1 MSNMWSNHFLT
12 VVIIF
17 TFAFSSCSD
26 KKADNSH
33 NMTYKSSALLTKT
46 DIAAPIADTE
56 LHTTVVHGDTLKDD
70 YFWMRLSD
78 EQKNAKKPDQQTQK
92 VLDYLNAE
100 NAYREKMMAHTD
112 SFQVR
117 LFEEIKGR
125 IKQTDMSVPY
135 KENGYYYITRYEDGK
150 EYPIYSRK
158 KNTLDASEEV
168 MLNVNNLAVGHKYYN
183 ITGLEVSEDNKI
195 LAYGEDT
202 VSRRQYTLRFKD
214 LTTGLE
220 LEDKIP
226 NTTGDLVWANDNKTI
241 FYTKKD
247 AALRSFKIFRHTL
260 GTPVKNDVLVFHEK
274 DETFSTF
281 IYKSKSKKY
290 LILGSSATLSQEY
303 QILEADNPMGKFRM
317 FQPRERKLEYDIS
330 HYMDKWYIRTNK
342 DGAQNFKIMATP
354 ENATTKENW
363 KDVIP
368 YDKNIYI
375 EGIDIFKNHMVISER
390 KNGITQLR
398 IRPWDGNNE
407 HNIEFGEPSYT
418 AYSSINPDF
427 DTDLLRLDYTSLTT
441 PNTTYDY
448 NVKTK
453 KLQML
458 KQQEV
463 IGSFKPS
470 DYISESK
477 MAKAQDGTMIP
488 LSIVYKKGFTK
499 DGTRPILLYAYGSY
513 GYSSDPYFSS
523 ARLSLLDR
531 GFGFAVAHI
540 RGGSEM
546 GRQWYEDGKLLK
558 KKNTFTD
565 FIDCGDFLVKEGYA
579 AKDKL
584 FAFGGSAGGLLMGA
598 VMNMRPDLWK
608 GVIAAVPFVDV
619 INTMLDESIPL
630 TTGEFDEWGNPKD
643 KTYYDYMKSYSPYDN
658 VEHKAYPATLVTT
671 GYWDSQV
678 QYWEPAKWV
687 AKLRKMK
694 TDKNPLLMF
703 CNMDTGHGGASGRFN
718 RLKETAMEYAFLL
731 DLAGL
736 GEE

>member
-1 MSNMWSNHFLT
+1 MKPIHLIAAM
-12 VVIIF
+12 IIF
-17 TFAFSSCSD
+17 TFAFSSCSE
-26 KKADNSH
+26 KKSENT
-33 NMTYKSSALLTKT
+33 NTMVYKPSAMLSKT
-46 DIAAPIADTE
+46 DIMAPVANAE
-56 LHTTVVHGDTLKDD
+56 LHTSIVHGDTLKDD

-78 EQKNAKKPDQQTQK
+78 EQKNAKKPDQQTQN

-100 NAYREKMMAHTD
+100 NAYREKMMSHTD

-135 KENGYYYITRYEDGK
+135 KENGYYYISRYEEGK
-150 EYPIYSRK
+150 EYPIHSRK
-158 KNTLDASEEV
+158 KNTLESAEEI
-168 MLNVNNLAVGHKYYN
+168 MLNVNEMASGHHYYN
-183 ITGLEVSEDNKI
+183 IQGLEVSEDNKI

-202 VSRRQYTLRFKD
+202 VSRRQYTLKFKD
-214 LTTGLE
+214 LATGNMLT
-220 LEDKIP
+220 DVIP
-226 NTTGDLVWANDNKTI
+226 NTTGDVVWANDNKTI
-241 FYTKKD
+241 FYTRKD
-247 AALRSFKIFRHTL
+247 AALRSFQIFRHTL
-260 GTPVKNDVLVFHEK
+260 GTPVKSDVLIFHEK
-274 DETFSTF
+274 DETYSTF

-290 LILGSSATLSQEY
+290 LILGSSSTLSQEY
-303 QILEADNPMGKFRM
+303 QILEADSPMGKFRM

-342 DGAQNFKIMATP
+342 DGAQNFKIMTTP

-398 IRPWDGNNE
+398 IRPWDGKNE
-407 HNIEFGEPSYT
+407 HNIEFGEQSYT
-418 AYSSINPDF
+418 AYASINPDF

-448 NVKTK
+448 HVKDR

-463 IGSFKPS
+463 VGSFKS
-470 DYISESK
+470 TDYISESK
-477 MAKAQDGTMIP
+477 MVKAQDGTMVPI
-488 LSIVYKKGFTK
+488 SIVYKKGFTI
-499 DGTRPILLYAYGSY
+499 DGTRPFLLYAYGSY

-531 GFGFAVAHI
+531 GFGFAIAHV

-598 VMNMRPDLWK
+598 IMNMRPDLWK

-630 TTGEFDEWGNPKD
+630 TTSEFDEWGNPKD
-643 KTYYDYMKSYSPYDN
+643 KTYYEYMMSYSPYDN
-658 VEHKAYPATLVTT
+658 VERKAYPATLVTT

-687 AKLRKMK
+687 AKLRKLK
-694 TDKNPLLMF
+694 TDKNPLLLF

-718 RLKETAMEYAFLL
+718 RFKETAMEYAFLL